1 MLYHCSNA
9 KCNCMSNQEF
19 TPMVVAME
27 KKSEAVDRFW
37 FYLAK
42 FGLLYVSFKF
52 TLKCIITAILLYNT
66 LTGA

>member
-1 MLYHCSNA
+1 
-9 KCNCMSNQEF
+9 MSNQEF

-42 FGLLYVSFKF
+42 FGLLYVSVKF
-52 TLKCIITAILLYNT
+52 TLKCIITALLLYNT